1 MSLSLVHSIYVPGSD
16 IFIQDG
22 VLIRGPNALPAAK
35 RALTLL
41 DGHNRFGVYVF
52 LNRYAATF

>member
-1 MSLSLVHSIYVPGSD
+1 MHSIYVPGSD